1 MSLKKKLIR
10 EVDRNLN
17 FYINYGSNT
26 SALEIYISS
35 EETDAPKYVDN
46 NN

>member
-26 SALEIYISS
+26 SALGIYISS
-35 EETDAPKYVDN
+35 KETNAPRIHR
-46 NN
+46 